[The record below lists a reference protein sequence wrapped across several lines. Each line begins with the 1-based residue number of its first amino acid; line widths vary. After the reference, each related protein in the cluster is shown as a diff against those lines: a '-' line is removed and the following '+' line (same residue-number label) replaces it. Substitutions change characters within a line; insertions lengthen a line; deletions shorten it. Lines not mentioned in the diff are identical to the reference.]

1 MDIDTISQWAGG
13 IFMFIFS
20 RKDRCYMDVQRKP
33 TIADTELEFSLS
45 LQGLC
50 YLVKNFTED
59 DIYIGFVA
67 GEGKTTRALVP
78 AETAQIFEGQMIAGS
93 IMYVLPAATS
103 EKGVEV
109 QCLRW

>member
-1 MDIDTISQWAGG
+1 MDIDAISQWAGG

-33 TIADTELEFSLS
+33 TIADTGLEFSLS

-67 GEGKTTRALVP
+67 GEDKTTRALVP
-78 AETAQIFEGQMIAGS
+78 AETAQVFEGQMITGS

>member
-1 MDIDTISQWAGG
+1 MN
-13 IFMFIFS
+13 
-20 RKDRCYMDVQRKP
+20 VLRKP
-33 TIADTELEFSLS
+33 TTADTELEFPLT
-45 LQGLC
+45 LRGLR

-67 GEGKTTRALVP
+67 GEDKTTRALVP

>member
-1 MDIDTISQWAGG
+1 MYRENLRQQTRRWNSRLLCGG
-13 IFMFIFS
+13 L
-20 RKDRCYMDVQRKP
+20 R
-33 TIADTELEFSLS
+33 
-45 LQGLC
+45 

-59 DIYIGFVA
+59 DIYVGFTA
-67 GEGKTTRALVP
+67 GEDKMARALVP
-78 AETAQIFEGQMIAGS
+78 AETAQVFEGQMITGS

>member
-13 IFMFIFS
+13 IFMFIF

-67 GEGKTTRALVP
+67 GEDGTG
-78 AETAQIFEGQMIAGS
+78 I
-93 IMYVLPAATS
+93 
-103 EKGVEV
+103 
-109 QCLRW
+109 

>member
-1 MDIDTISQWAGG
+1 MN
-13 IFMFIFS
+13 
-20 RKDRCYMDVQRKP
+20 VLRKP
-33 TIADTELEFSLS
+33 TTADTELEFPLT
-45 LQGLC
+45 LRGLR

-67 GEGKTTRALVP
+67 GEDKTTRALVP
-78 AETAQIFEGQMIAGS
+78 AETAQVFEGQMITGS

>member
-1 MDIDTISQWAGG
+1 
-13 IFMFIFS
+13 
-20 RKDRCYMDVQRKP
+20 MDVQRKP

-78 AETAQIFEGQMIAGS
+78 AETAQVFEGQMITGS
-93 IMYVLPAATS
+93 IMYVLPLATS

>member
-1 MDIDTISQWAGG
+1 MLYGCTEKTYNSRYGAGVFAFFAG
-13 IFMFIFS
+13 VM
-20 RKDRCYMDVQRKP
+20 
-33 TIADTELEFSLS
+33 LS
-45 LQGLC
+45 G
-50 YLVKNFTED
+50 KEFTED

-78 AETAQIFEGQMIAGS
+78 AETAQVFEGQMITGS